1 MNDMARK
8 KREFGDAPP
17 PPPSRWAR
25 ALGSLRNNFLTG
37 LVVAAP
43 IGITIYLTWNFIAF
57 VDNRVTPLIPDQYS
71 PPFTIPGLGLL
82 IVFVALLMLGIFT
95 KNLFGRSIIKFGDR
109 VIARMPVVRSI
120 YGALK
125 QIFETVAADHQS
137 SFQQVGLI
145 QYPRE
150 GIWAV
155 VFVTT
160 QTKGEITAHADPEMV
175 SVFLPTTPNPTSG
188 FLLFVPK
195 SEIVILDMTV
205 EQAAKLIISAGIV
218 EPDHP
223 SSAAGFDAASI
234 DEARRMIEEKMSGEA
249 AGQPD
254 AGDKSET
261 EKVA

>member
-1 MNDMARK
+1 MARK
-8 KREFGDAPP
+8 KREFGDEPP
-17 PPPSRWAR
+17 APPSRMAR
-25 ALGSLRNNFLTG
+25 AFASLRTNFLTG

-57 VDNRVTPLIPDQYS
+57 VDNRVTPLIPEQYS
-71 PPFTIPGLGLL
+71 PPFTVPGLGLV
-82 IVFVALLMLGIFT
+82 IVFTALLFLGIFT
-95 KNLFGRSIIKFGDR
+95 KNFFGRSIINIGDR
-109 VIARMPVVRSI
+109 IIARMPVVRSI

-223 SSAAGFDAASI
+223 QSAATYDAASI
-234 DEARRMIEEKMSGEA
+234 DEARRMIEKKMSGEA
-249 AGQPD
+249 KPSGDHAGKDEP
-254 AGDKSET
+254 

>member
-1 MNDMARK
+1 MDDMAKK

-17 PPPSRWAR
+17 PPPSRMAR
-25 ALGSLRNNFLTG
+25 ALGSLRTNFLTG

-71 PPFTIPGLGLL
+71 PPFTVPGLGLL
-82 IVFVALLMLGIFT
+82 IVFIALLFLGIFT
-95 KNLFGRSIIKFGDR
+95 KNFFGRSIINLGDR
-109 VIARMPVVRSI
+109 IIARMPVVRSI

-137 SFQQVGLI
+137 SFQQVGLM

-150 GIWAV
+150 NIWAV
-155 VFVTT
+155 VFITT
-160 QTKGEITAHADPEMV
+160 QTKGEITSHADPEMV

-195 SEIVILDMTV
+195 SEIVVLDMTV

-223 SSAAGFDAASI
+223 NGIASI
-234 DEARRMIEEKMSGEA
+234 NSQTIDGARRILEERLNQEEA
-249 AGQPD
+249 NEDDGA
-254 AGDKSET
+254 